1 MINPGRIR
9 VLKKGMFFGKSVLY
23 WMNRDKRVSDNWALL
38 SAQKIAIDNNVPLIV
53 CFQYIGNFP
62 KSNIRQYGFLF
73 KGLQETEIALD
84 ALNIKFYLLQGNADL
99 VLPELIDKQ
108 SVGAIVVDYS
118 PLKVYRRRL
127 KRVIEKV
134 DIPIYQVD
142 SHNIVPCWVS
152 SYKKEY
158 AAYTIRKKIQLNL
171 DSYLTD
177 IPQAIYH
184 PYNHVKTDKV
194 EWKKIIDR
202 LNIDHTIH
210 EIDWAKSGEK
220 AAKER
225 LEFLKTGLQMYSL
238 KRNNPTL
245 KGLSNLSP
253 YFHFGHISPQRVA
266 WEIKKSALPK
276 IDKESF
282 LEELIIR
289 RELADNFCEY
299 EPNYDFFEGFHPW
312 AQKSLNEHR
321 NDEREYLYSLGH
333 FEAAETHDPLWN
345 AAQNQMKSTGK
356 MHGYMRMYW
365 AKKILEWSPSPEDA
379 LQTAIELN
387 DKYELDG
394 RDPNGYSGIAWSI
407 GGIHDRAWFDRPVFG
422 KIRYM
427 NYNGCKSKFDIKKYI
442 EMYTI

>member
-1 MINPGRIR
+1 
-9 VLKKGMFFGKSVLY
+9 
-23 WMNRDKRVSDNWALL
+23 MNRDKRASDNWALL

-99 VLPELIDKQ
+99 VLSELIDKQ
-108 SVGAIVVDYS
+108 SVGAMVVDYS

-184 PYNHVKTDKV
+184 PFSHVKTDKV
-194 EWKKIIDR
+194 EWEKIIDR

-210 EIDWAKSGEK
+210 EIDWAKPGEK
-220 AAKER
+220 AAKE
-225 LEFLKTGLQMYSL
+225 
-238 KRNNPTL
+238 
-245 KGLSNLSP
+245 
-253 YFHFGHISPQRVA
+253 
-266 WEIKKSALPK
+266 
-276 IDKESF
+276 
-282 LEELIIR
+282 
-289 RELADNFCEY
+289 
-299 EPNYDFFEGFHPW
+299 
-312 AQKSLNEHR
+312 
-321 NDEREYLYSLGH
+321 
-333 FEAAETHDPLWN
+333 
-345 AAQNQMKSTGK
+345 
-356 MHGYMRMYW
+356 
-365 AKKILEWSPSPEDA
+365 
-379 LQTAIELN
+379 
-387 DKYELDG
+387 
-394 RDPNGYSGIAWSI
+394 
-407 GGIHDRAWFDRPVFG
+407 
-422 KIRYM
+422 
-427 NYNGCKSKFDIKKYI
+427 
-442 EMYTI
+442 

>member
-1 MINPGRIR
+1 MISMINPGRIR
-9 VLKKGMFFGKSVLY
+9 VLKKGIFFGKSVLY
-23 WMNRDKRVSDNWALL
+23 WMNRDKRASDNWALL

-99 VLPELIDKQ
+99 VLSELIDKQ
-108 SVGAIVVDYS
+108 SVGAMVVDYS

-184 PYNHVKTDKV
+184 PFSHVKTDKV
-194 EWKKIIDR
+194 EWEKIIDR

-210 EIDWAKSGEK
+210 EIDWAKPGEK

-225 LEFLKTGLQMYSL
+225 LELLKKGLQGYSL

-253 YFHFGHISPQRVA
+253 YFHFGHISSQRVA
-266 WEIKKSALPK
+266 WEIKNSALPT

-282 LEELIIR
+282 LEEMIIR

-299 EPNYDFFEGFHPW
+299 EPNYD
-312 AQKSLNEHR
+312 
-321 NDEREYLYSLGH
+321 YSKVFIHGH
-333 FEAAETHDPLWN
+333 KNH
-345 AAQNQMKSTGK
+345 
-356 MHGYMRMYW
+356 
-365 AKKILEWSPSPEDA
+365 
-379 LQTAIELN
+379 
-387 DKYELDG
+387 
-394 RDPNGYSGIAWSI
+394 
-407 GGIHDRAWFDRPVFG
+407 
-422 KIRYM
+422 
-427 NYNGCKSKFDIKKYI
+427 
-442 EMYTI
+442 